1 MEYSRTGLST
11 LLAEKGRAPRAAASE
26 SVNDVRCFPI
36 KFLLLMR
43 AMQCE
48 KAGRDGFIV
57 SWKAVRIGSGRKQ
70 KSVSE

>member
-26 SVNDVRCFPI
+26 SVNVRCFPI
-36 KFLLLMR
+36 KILLLMR

-57 SWKAVRIGSGRKQ
+57 SWKAVRIESGRKQ

>member
-26 SVNDVRCFPI
+26 S
-36 KFLLLMR
+36 
-43 AMQCE
+43 CE

-57 SWKAVRIGSGRKQ
+57 SWKAVRIESGRKQ